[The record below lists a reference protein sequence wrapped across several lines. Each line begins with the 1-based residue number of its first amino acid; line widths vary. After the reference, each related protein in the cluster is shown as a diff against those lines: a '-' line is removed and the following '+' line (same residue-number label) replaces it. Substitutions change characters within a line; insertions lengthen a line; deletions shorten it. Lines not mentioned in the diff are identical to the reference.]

1 MWTEN
6 IFKSVY
12 ARLKANGTIL
22 IKQKFPKLTPN
33 FSDATPSAE
42 SIKYPCIVIK
52 QLPSMEKARD
62 IEGAFVNEVLSS
74 IQIDVMTN
82 TKQSEANS
90 IAYIMADLMKGMR
103 YEMVGE
109 PHPMDSQLNDYRNV
123 SNYRRNVD
131 YNDII

>member
-33 FSDATPSAE
+33 FSDSTPSAE

-90 IAYIMADLMKGMR
+90 IAYIMADLMKGML

-131 YNDII
+131 YNDVI